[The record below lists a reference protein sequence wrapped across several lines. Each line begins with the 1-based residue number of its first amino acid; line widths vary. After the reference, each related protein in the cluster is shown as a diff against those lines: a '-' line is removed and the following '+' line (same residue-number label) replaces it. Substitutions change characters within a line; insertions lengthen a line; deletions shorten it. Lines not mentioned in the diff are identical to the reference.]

1 MPVCGARCATVSGWE
16 VTFMKQ
22 CPFCAGAI
30 AEEATLCKHC
40 KQALPSPRATTPAG
54 GTTVVRKTSGFVWV
68 GGMFVGA
75 LLVVGIVGLMA
86 FRARP
91 VKSGPETRHS
101 LVIQGIAVAH
111 GVGEKKEQCTNP
123 AVVADAWRNIK
134 LVQHGDPQ
142 WDEAKQMAQQLEVC
156 RAEIERTLSSTV
168 NDLRRKQRQDW
179 ALRAQSTLQARVL
192 DASVTLSGQSQEE
205 AVIAASQLD
214 QNVIERVTDG
224 LSMQG
229 GSFLEG
235 FQKLGGA
242 RVVFTNGKHSWPYEL
257 PAMAE
262 TQDNLSVLRG
272 MGLGSPLVLE

>member
-1 MPVCGARCATVSGWE
+1 
-16 VTFMKQ
+16 MKQ

-30 AEEATLCKHC
+30 PEESTLCKHC
-40 KQALPSPRATTPAG
+40 KQALPSPRVAAPAG
-54 GTTVVRKTSGFVWV
+54 RTTIVRKKSGFVWV
-68 GGMFVGA
+68 GGMSVGA

-91 VKSGPETRHS
+91 AKAGPDSRHT
-101 LVIQGIAVAH
+101 LVLQGLAAAH
-111 GVGEKKEQCTNP
+111 AIGDKKEQCSNP
-123 AVVADAWRNIK
+123 ATVSDAWRNIK
-134 LVQHGDPQ
+134 LVEHADPQ
-142 WDEAKQMAQQLEVC
+142 WDEAKQMTQQLEVC
-156 RAEIERTLSSTV
+156 RAEIERTLSATV

-179 ALRAQSTLQARVL
+179 AARAQSTLQARVL

-205 AVIAASQLD
+205 AVIAASQFD

>member
-1 MPVCGARCATVSGWE
+1 
-16 VTFMKQ
+16 MKQ

-30 AEEATLCKHC
+30 AEDATLCKHC
-40 KQALPSPRATTPAG
+40 KQALPSPRVAAPASATT
-54 GTTVVRKTSGFVWV
+54 TVRKTSGFVWV

-91 VKSGPETRHS
+91 SKGPETRVS
-101 LVIQGIAVAH
+101 LVIQGLAVAH
-111 GVGEKKEQCTNP
+111 GIGDKKDMCSNP

-134 LVQHGDPQ
+134 QVQHGDPQ
-142 WDEAKQMAQQLEVC
+142 WDDAKQMTQQLEVC
-156 RAEIERTLSSTV
+156 RAEIERTLSATV

-179 ALRAQSTLQARVL
+179 ALRAQSVLQARVL

-214 QNVIERVTDG
+214 QGVIERVTDD